1 MTRSMEIGDIVL
13 VKTAPPHI
21 ASVTDG
27 GQVVCEDGTHLP
39 IDRSSMEVLFTAL
52 QIIKEL
58 EKGVLGYNE
67 TWRLRNC

>member
-1 MTRSMEIGDIVL
+1 MTRSMEIGDNV
-13 VKTAPPHI
+13 VVTSAAAPI
-21 ASVTDG
+21 ASVTAG
-27 GQVVCEDGTHLP
+27 GQVGGDVGTHLASEG
-39 IDRSSMEVLFTAL
+39 SSMEVLFTAL

>member
-1 MTRSMEIGDIVL
+1 MSMEIGDIVL

-27 GQVVCEDGTHLP
+27 GPVVCEDGTHLP
-39 IDRSSMEVLFTAL
+39 IDCSSMEVLFTAL

-67 TWRLRNC
+67 TWRLRDC